1 MGDETR
7 DIKFFARVGC
17 SSAQHS
23 NWICL
28 ALHFSFRSPPTLRD
42 SIAWPGAFPHWRSG
56 PSAAGIEDD
65 QNNFTRF
72 ILLRAHPVSLPPG
85 VPCKTSIVFSLDNI
99 AGAMV
104 QTMGCSFRDVLV
116 SVLAVKHPNSGWLN
130 QHEWWNPLF
139 CWLNFSFLL
148 LILVKYHNI
157 STCLWLSLT
166 GALFK
171 ALSVFALRDV
181 DLSKI
186 ESRPCKTERGPMCVS
201 HPGVVGLVWAKIY
214 RVYRFTSI
222 WWGNP
227 WVYLEMFPASKI
239 SLYIYVY

>member
-1 MGDETR
+1 
-7 DIKFFARVGC
+7 
-17 SSAQHS
+17 
-23 NWICL
+23 L

-116 SVLAVKHPNSGWLN
+116 SVLAVKHPNSG
-130 QHEWWNPLF
+130 
-139 CWLNFSFLL
+139 
-148 LILVKYHNI
+148 
-157 STCLWLSLT
+157 
-166 GALFK
+166 
-171 ALSVFALRDV
+171 
-181 DLSKI
+181 
-186 ESRPCKTERGPMCVS
+186 
-201 HPGVVGLVWAKIY
+201 
-214 RVYRFTSI
+214 
-222 WWGNP
+222 
-227 WVYLEMFPASKI
+227 
-239 SLYIYVY
+239 